1 MRNRVKILLGISAG
15 FITVLVVALLW
26 LVRPLTNSSVSKN
39 PLNADYLI
47 AHAGGGIDGKIYT
60 NSKEAVLNSLNNGY
74 QFIELDLYQ
83 TVDSDLV
90 CLHSLS
96 DYNKMTATDYQT
108 IDCKTFLSKKLYG
121 MFTPMTL
128 LDAIEIWQEHNFY
141 FVTDKVSDP
150 KVLNKYFVTDR
161 NRVVVE
167 AFTMEDYIKLEE
179 EGYKPMFSIM
189 AMNVRGLA
197 RFVYNTIRYHKRI
210 RRIVTNSRISKY
222 TLRIY
227 RRLGAECIAV
237 YSIDDADFWKK
248 YEREYVEKYTGKEVD
263 FVYTDFLIPQI
274 QR

>member
-1 MRNRVKILLGISAG
+1 
-15 FITVLVVALLW
+15 
-26 LVRPLTNSSVSKN
+26 
-39 PLNADYLI
+39 
-47 AHAGGGIDGKIYT
+47 
-60 NSKEAVLNSLNNGY
+60 
-74 QFIELDLYQ
+74 
-83 TVDSDLV
+83 
-90 CLHSLS
+90 
-96 DYNKMTATDYQT
+96 
-108 IDCKTFLSKKLYG
+108 

-248 YEREYVEKYTGKEVD
+248 YERDYVEKYAGKEVN

-274 QR
+274 QK

>member
-1 MRNRVKILLGISAG
+1 MCKN
-15 FITVLVVALLW
+15 IT
-26 LVRPLTNSSVSKN
+26 
-39 PLNADYLI
+39 
-47 AHAGGGIDGKIYT
+47 
-60 NSKEAVLNSLNNGY
+60 
-74 QFIELDLYQ
+74 
-83 TVDSDLV
+83 
-90 CLHSLS
+90 C
-96 DYNKMTATDYQT
+96 YN
-108 IDCKTFLSKKLYG
+108 CWFHNCSCSGKTFISKKLYG

-248 YEREYVEKYTGKEVD
+248 YERDYVEKYAGKEVN

-274 QR
+274 QK